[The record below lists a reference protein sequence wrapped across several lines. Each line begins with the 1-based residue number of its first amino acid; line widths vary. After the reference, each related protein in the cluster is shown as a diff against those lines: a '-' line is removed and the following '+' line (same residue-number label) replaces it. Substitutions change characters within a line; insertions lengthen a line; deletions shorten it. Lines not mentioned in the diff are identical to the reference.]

1 MTSQCTLIYNDMSN
15 AQFHIGG
22 HPVWRRDQILTLE
35 ECVGKSGP
43 IGTQSLNTDQAM
55 QELNNMLQEDRENRN
70 SIGCSGSSSCSD
82 PKRDSRSGSPPEDE
96 KDDDDKLDYHN
107 PATMQFTEDDL
118 KPSLIQKKARKLH
131 VKDEDKDD
139 RYWEKRKKNNMA
151 AKRSREARRSRENQ
165 IALRASYL
173 EKDNALLKEE
183 LLNVKEE
190 LQAMREQLLL
200 VQQGNHPRRSIAD

>member
-1 MTSQCTLIYNDMSN
+1 MSQSDNAFVVGRRVSVIRALSGHRVHSVQGGAASSHTVKDEPLDLNSDGASVGSN
-15 AQFHIGG
+15 GSSA
-22 HPVWRRDQILTLE
+22 
-35 ECVGKSGP
+35 
-43 IGTQSLNTDQAM
+43 
-55 QELNNMLQEDRENRN
+55 
-70 SIGCSGSSSCSD
+70 SSSCSEKSHSLYQNEMCRPHHSD
-82 PKRDSRSGSPPEDE
+82 RAVSHDEDMH
-96 KDDDDKLDYHN
+96 DQFN
-107 PATMQFTEDDL
+107 PATTQFTDDEL
-118 KPSLIQKKARKLH
+118 KPSPLQRKSRKVL

-190 LQAMREQLLL
+190 LQQMREQLLL
-200 VQQGNHPRRSIAD
+200 VQQQRGGPKQ